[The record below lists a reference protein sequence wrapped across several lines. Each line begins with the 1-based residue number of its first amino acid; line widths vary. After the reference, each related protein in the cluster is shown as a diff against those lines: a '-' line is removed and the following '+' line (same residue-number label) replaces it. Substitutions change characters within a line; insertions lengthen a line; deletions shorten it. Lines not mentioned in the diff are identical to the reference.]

1 MIWNQLLTLHAGGA
15 EALASEEDRMVVVL
29 RMIRIAFLLHK
40 GPTAHVLKAPGRVPS
55 LDEADWLR
63 EENER
68 NSDTFALFILLN
80 ALQAGWLH
88 IIKSMPINSHISVII
103 VHQWWTA
110 EKVARPL

>member
-15 EALASEEDRMVVVL
+15 EALAGEEDCVVVVFRMVW
-29 RMIRIAFLLHK
+29 IAFLLHK

-68 NSDTFALFILLN
+68 NFLRDPPSSLVQLFLKETGEHKSKQAWNTLILSES
-80 ALQAGWLH
+80 QPGPGTQWC
-88 IIKSMPINSHISVII
+88 SH
-103 VHQWWTA
+103 
-110 EKVARPL
+110 L